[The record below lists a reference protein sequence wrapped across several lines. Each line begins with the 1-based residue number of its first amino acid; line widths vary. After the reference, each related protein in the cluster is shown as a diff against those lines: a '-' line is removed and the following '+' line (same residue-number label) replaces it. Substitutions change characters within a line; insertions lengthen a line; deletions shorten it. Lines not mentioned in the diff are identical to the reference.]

1 MWGTPPT
8 LTPYPKLGLVA
19 ESTLPLPNKTAEN
32 ERAAVQ
38 LPNLGATMAKLEDE
52 FKGQAV
58 VEHDNEPPAYDE
70 KAAVGEVKEINAASV
85 ALTAAMAEQ
94 QVNWWSPNMIK
105 LYGIMA
111 IGYLVSTMNGFANAS
126 PSDSSLMGAINAM
139 PPYQE
144 TFGLSSAGSTT
155 GIVFMIYQV
164 GQICSFPFCGM
175 IADGWGRRWCI
186 FIGCFIV
193 LIGTAIQAPAQHLG
207 QFVAGR
213 FVLGFGASLASAAG
227 PAYVVELA
235 HPSARGTMAGLY
247 NNFWWLGNI
256 LAGWTTYGANHH
268 IKTSWAWRIPTVVQA
283 AMPGIVMIFIMFFPE
298 SPRWLISK
306 DRAEEA
312 LAILAKYHGD
322 GDVNSPVVQLQY
334 REIIEDHHSTTDENP
349 WWQMKE
355 LFNTKA
361 RRYRLFMVIA
371 MAFIGQWSGNNV
383 VSYFMPEMFK
393 QAGITDDNTQLLLNA
408 INPIFSMIAAIWGAT
423 LLDKLGRRFMML
435 AGLAGSLASYIMLTA
450 FTAESANHKNLSY
463 GVIVSIYV
471 FGICFAWG
479 FTPLQTLY
487 AVECLENRT
496 RAKGSGL
503 SFLFLNVAIMINTYG
518 ISVGMEKIAW
528 KLYLVYIAWICIE
541 MAIIYF
547 FFVETAGKT
556 LEELKSIFEAPNP
569 RKESTK
575 KTKVAVDEAGNVVN
589 VGATTSG
596 I

>member
-8 LTPYPKLGLVA
+8 LTPYPKLGLGA
-19 ESTLPLPNKTAEN
+19 ECTLPLSNKTAEN
-32 ERAAVQ
+32 EHAAVQ
-38 LPNLGATMAKLEDE
+38 LPNPGATMAKLEDE

-85 ALTAAMAEQ
+85 ALAAAMAEQ

-111 IGYLVSTMNGFANAS
+111 IGYLVSTMNGF
-126 PSDSSLMGAINAM
+126 DSSLMGAINAM

-283 AMPGIVMIFIMFFPE
+283 AMPGVVMIFIMFFPE

-589 VGATTSG
+589 VGATSSG